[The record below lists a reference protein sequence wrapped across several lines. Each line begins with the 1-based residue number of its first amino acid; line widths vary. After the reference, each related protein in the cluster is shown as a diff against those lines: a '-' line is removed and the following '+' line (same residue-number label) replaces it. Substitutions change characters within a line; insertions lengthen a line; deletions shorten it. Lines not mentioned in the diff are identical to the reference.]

1 MSSALGSEG
10 SQESPAAPGSAPGQ
24 GLPVPAKRCRSPPVS
39 CLRLCLCSAWLSAPC
54 SWGG

>member
-24 GLPVPAKRCRSPPVS
+24 GLPVPAKLPARV
-39 CLRLCLCSAWLSAPC
+39 LARLWLCSVRLFAPC
-54 SWGG
+54 SWGA